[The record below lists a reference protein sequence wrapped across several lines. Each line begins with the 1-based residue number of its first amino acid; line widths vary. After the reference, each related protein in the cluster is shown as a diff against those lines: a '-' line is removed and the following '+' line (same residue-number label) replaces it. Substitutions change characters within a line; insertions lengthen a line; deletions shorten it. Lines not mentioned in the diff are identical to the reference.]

1 MEFSDYLLS
10 IRACEDARSWCGN
23 KTLSEA
29 WNTCERGDWLLW
41 LAAKHM
47 DKPGWPTR
55 KQIVLAACACAETA
69 QKFANDNGV
78 SANTLKI
85 VRLWANGEAT
95 IEQVREAR
103 RAAAAAA
110 ADADAY
116 AYAYAYAAADAD
128 ADAAAAYAA
137 AYAAAAD
144 DADDAAAA
152 ARNKSRLETA
162 QIVRSMLTIPASHE

>member
-1 MEFSDYLLS
+1 MQWRFDPLSRNVAGLISVGMSKFGRWTKNSGLKRATNEKGELKMEFSDYLLS
-10 IRACEDARSWCGN
+10 IRACEDARSWCKN

-103 RAAAAAA
+103 RAFG
-110 ADADAY
+110 
-116 AYAYAYAAADAD
+116 
-128 ADAAAAYAA
+128 
-137 AYAAAAD
+137 
-144 DADDAAAA
+144 
-152 ARNKSRLETA
+152 KF
-162 QIVRSMLTIPASHE
+162 